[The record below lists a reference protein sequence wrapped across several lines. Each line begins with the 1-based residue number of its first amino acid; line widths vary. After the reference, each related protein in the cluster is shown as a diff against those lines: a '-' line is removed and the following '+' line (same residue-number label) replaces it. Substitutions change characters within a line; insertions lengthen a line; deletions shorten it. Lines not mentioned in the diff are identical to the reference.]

1 MNNINTK
8 AKTGRE
14 GEDAA
19 VNYLICK
26 GYEILERNY
35 RYRRSEVDIIVKKDD
50 IVIFVEVK
58 TKSSTAYGYPEEAVN
73 HIKVKKVT
81 EAADHFT
88 YERGW
93 QKDIRFDII
102 SYNNITKK
110 IDHFIDAFY

>member
-19 VNYLICK
+19 VNYLHCK
-26 GYEILERNY
+26 GYEILNRNY
-35 RYRRSEVDIIVKKDD
+35 RYRRSEVDIIAKKDEI
-50 IVIFVEVK
+50 IVFVEVK
-58 TKSSTAYGYPEEAVN
+58 TKTSTAFGFPEEAVN
-73 HIKVKKVT
+73 HVKIKKVT
-81 EAADHFT
+81 EAADYYT
-88 YERGW
+88 YEMGW

-102 SYNNITKK
+102 SYNKATDS